1 MAKVLFLSNNENAK
15 PLFEWLQQQE
25 QTLFYDGKLTIEYVE
40 TLRPDIIVSY
50 NYRYLIKE
58 DIISYMKGNI
68 VNLHISYLPW
78 NRGSNPNFWSFIEN
92 SPKGVTI
99 HLVDKGLDTGPV
111 IVQQE
116 LFFDEVSE
124 TFATTYLKL
133 QNAVVDLFK
142 RNWQRILKREYTV
155 KKQPVYGTYHIQK
168 DMRDFLVGK
177 NFSYDM
183 RIADF
188 KKTNENLQKVI
199 L

>member
-1 MAKVLFLSNNENAK
+1 MAKVLFLSNNENAQ
-15 PLFEWLQQQE
+15 PLFEWLHQRE

-99 HLVDKGLDTGPV
+99 HLMDKGLDTGPI

-116 LFFDEVSE
+116 LFFDEAAE
-124 TFATTYLKL
+124 TFATTYQKL

-142 RNWQRILKREYTV
+142 KNWQKILKREYTV
-155 KKQPVYGTYHIQK
+155 KEQPVYGTYHVQK
-168 DMRDFLVGK
+168 DMQDFLVGK

-183 RIADF
+183 GIADF